1 MGVVGDRPFNE
12 VDTRGF
18 RTELKLVLIFSY
30 AQKFETS
37 PSKGRMV
44 TKTVQYRVRNPGTA
58 IFLRTWLVQKR
69 LRRLERLRLPLS
81 SYRVKAPPLSQT
93 TRPFISIFFVAIRW
107 VQDVLYTL
115 VPCLSHPL
123 YGRQKTKN
131 PHRGKR
137 YGSGV
142 WCPLSGSNRRPTD
155 YKSVALPTELKRRG
169 KFLILP
175 DQNRY
180 FKRVGRRGVTGV
192 SFVSFFSCFSSGVTS
207 NCNPRSW
214 RSIGKTKAIGSMGT

>member
-1 MGVVGDRPFNE
+1 MLVGTNEQIVVHVHADGRRVKCVDYNLRRRSRNQSPLLRGRGCVGRICHTSSFSMGVVGDRPFNE

-37 PSKGRMV
+37 PSEGRTV

-93 TRPFISIFFVAIRW
+93 TRPFISIFSMASPDADSR
-107 VQDVLYTL
+107 
-115 VPCLSHPL
+115 
-123 YGRQKTKN
+123 
-131 PHRGKR
+131 
-137 YGSGV
+137 
-142 WCPLSGSNRRPTD
+142 
-155 YKSVALPTELKRRG
+155 
-169 KFLILP
+169 IL
-175 DQNRY
+175 R
-180 FKRVGRRGVTGV
+180 
-192 SFVSFFSCFSSGVTS
+192 FFSGRSRESSSRPLRPAARTYRGA
-207 NCNPRSW
+207 PF
-214 RSIGKTKAIGSMGT
+214 

>member
-37 PSKGRMV
+37 PSKGRTV

-93 TRPFISIFFVAIRW
+93 TRPFISIFFICISA
-107 VQDVLYTL
+107 
-115 VPCLSHPL
+115 
-123 YGRQKTKN
+123 TKFKSYLTVE
-131 PHRGKR
+131 RG
-137 YGSGV
+137 S
-142 WCPLSGSNRRPTD
+142 PTVIIC
-155 YKSVALPTELKRRG
+155 YWFG
-169 KFLILP
+169 
-175 DQNRY
+175 
-180 FKRVGRRGVTGV
+180 
-192 SFVSFFSCFSSGVTS
+192 SFFLMDDFLGCPICQNVFPGALS
-207 NCNPRSW
+207 NL
-214 RSIGKTKAIGSMGT
+214 GDKKKAQAIWGDKEN